1 MKLNYL
7 LYAVDLLK
15 ACDESDNPVI
25 IKKIEILLGKK
36 LKLAKGEE
44 LSYGYICTDTN
55 CLREG
60 VGVYSSIQ
68 AKYSKLKENK
78 PLIDLCNDENH
89 PIYQTPYY
97 E

>member
-7 LYAVDLLK
+7 LYAINLIK
-15 ACDESDNPVI
+15 SCNEPDNPVI

-44 LSYGYICTDTN
+44 LSYGYICADNN
-55 CLREG
+55 CLRQG
-60 VGVYSSIQ
+60 IGVYSSMQ
-68 AKYSKLKENK
+68 VTYSKLEENK
-78 PLIDLCNDENH
+78 FLIDLCNDENH

-97 E
+97 R

>member
-1 MKLNYL
+1 MELNSL
-7 LYAVDLLK
+7 LYAIKLLK
-15 ACDESDNPVI
+15 TSNTLDNPVI

-44 LSYGYICTDTN
+44 LSYGYICSRSD
-55 CLREG
+55 CLRQGIG
-60 VGVYSSIQ
+60 VHSYIRRAFSRF
-68 AKYSKLKENK
+68 KENK

-97 E
+97 D